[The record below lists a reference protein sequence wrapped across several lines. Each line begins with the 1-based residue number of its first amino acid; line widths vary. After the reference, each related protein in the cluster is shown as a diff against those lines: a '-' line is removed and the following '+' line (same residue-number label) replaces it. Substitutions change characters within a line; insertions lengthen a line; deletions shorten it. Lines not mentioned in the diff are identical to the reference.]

1 MNQIRQRLLVI
12 AAVALA
18 ACLLGAFFN
27 PTQFFR
33 SYLVAYVYWLGLG
46 LGSLAIVM
54 TYHLTGGGWGVAI
67 RRVLEA
73 ATRTIPLLAVLFVP
87 LLLGMKR
94 LYPWADAARVL
105 GDPVLQHKAGYLN
118 VPFFVGRAAV
128 CFASWLVLARL
139 LNLWSDQQDGA
150 RTSGPTDRLRRLSA
164 GGLVLWGFTVS
175 FAAIDWVM
183 SLEPHWFSTIYGMV
197 FMGSQLLGALAFSV
211 VLIALQADRQPMR
224 QVLSPARL
232 NDLGNL
238 LLMAVMLWAYLSF
251 SQLLLIWSGNLPE
264 EIPWYLRRM
273 VGGWQV
279 VAVVL
284 AVFYFAVPFAL
295 LLSRQTK
302 RRLKILATVAGT
314 IVIVRL
320 LEVFYLVAPGFTD
333 GRLRV
338 HWMDVAAMIGLG
350 GAWLAMFSRQLGR
363 RSQLP
368 VRDAELDALLARP
381 QA

>member
-1 MNQIRQRLLVI
+1 MNQTRQRLLVI
-12 AAVALA
+12 GAVALA

-87 LLLGMKR
+87 LLLGMRR
-94 LYPWADAARVL
+94 LYPWADAARIL

-128 CFASWLVLARL
+128 YFASWLVLARL
-139 LNLWSDQQDGA
+139 LNRWSDQQDGT
-150 RTSGPTDRLRRLSA
+150 RNPGPTNRLRRLSA

-211 VLIALQADRQPMR
+211 VLIAFQAHRQPMS
-224 QVLSPARL
+224 QVLTPARL

-302 RRLKILATVAGT
+302 RRLKVLAIVAGT
-314 IVIVRL
+314 IVLVRL
-320 LEVFYLVAPGFTD
+320 CEVFYLVAPGFTD

-350 GAWLAMFSRQLGR
+350 GAWLAMFSWQLGR
-363 RSQLP
+363 RSLSP

-381 QA
+381 PV